1 MAARGIKSHRVT
13 LRNNDEPPHA
23 DWYDLVWHDRQGD
36 RDTRT
41 TAHTQWK
48 AATMDPVIDHVTIA
62 ARELEPMR
70 QAFEALGL
78 PPVYGGAHSTG
89 GTHMALVGFDDGSY
103 IELIAAREPGQYGGK
118 WQRQIEAD
126 AGPCAWAARAPD
138 IAAEAA
144 RVAALGVPV
153 VGPVEMHRER
163 PDGVRV
169 EWQLAYLG
177 AGTPGDLLP
186 FLIEDHTPR
195 ELRVRPTPGAAG
207 SELRGV
213 AQVVLGVP
221 ALQPAI
227 DLFRRVYGW
236 AEPAHSEDGAFG
248 ARLAR
253 FAGTPVTLAEPLP
266 DAHAG
271 EWLRKRLAQFGP
283 LPCAILLASDDLA
296 ASTARMDLG
305 EPCDWC
311 GLPAAWVPPE
321 RLGGTRTRLGVIA
334 AAG

>member
-1 MAARGIKSHRVT
+1 
-13 LRNNDEPPHA
+13 
-23 DWYDLVWHDRQGD
+23 
-36 RDTRT
+36 
-41 TAHTQWK
+41 
-48 AATMDPVIDHVTIA
+48 MDPVIDHVTIA

-89 GTHMALVGFDDGSY
+89 GTHMALVGFDDDSY
-103 IELIAAREPGQYGGK
+103 IELIAARELGQYSGGK
-118 WQRQIEAD
+118 WARQIEAN
-126 AGPCAWAARAPD
+126 AGPCAWAARAPE
-138 IAAEAA
+138 IAVEAA

-153 VGPVEMHRER
+153 AGPVEMHRER

-177 AGTPGDLLP
+177 EGTPGNLLP
-186 FLIEDHTPR
+186 FLIEDRTPR

-213 AQVVLGVP
+213 VQVVLGVS

-227 DLFRRVYGW
+227 DLFRRVYSW
-236 AEPAHSEDGAFG
+236 AEPARGEDAAFG

-253 FAGTPVTLAEPLP
+253 FAGTPVTLVEPLP
-266 DAHAG
+266 EASSA
-271 EWLRKRLAQFGP
+271 EWLRERLARFGP

-296 ASTARMDLG
+296 ASSARMGLSA
-305 EPCDWC
+305 PCDWC

-321 RLGGTRTRLGVIA
+321 RLGGTRLGVIA
-334 AAG
+334 AVG